1 MQEVKQ
7 KRCDHMNKQ
16 LPGTGVIK
24 ANTKVGGKLNAQNL
38 IIELSRSNCDK
49 MTHSYSRTILLRSRN
64 VFVSFRLFQRH
75 C

>member
-7 KRCDHMNKQ
+7 KRCDQMNKQ

-24 ANTKVGGKLNAQNL
+24 ANTKVGGGGGLNSQMNTDNL

-49 MTHSYSRTILLRSRN
+49 MTH
-64 VFVSFRLFQRH
+64 F
-75 C
+75 